1 MKTIYRAATTA
12 AFLSSLLAA
21 GLGTAPAYAFT
32 GPSSTCDAGNQVI
45 DASSE
50 GVHTKLYTLAPSA
63 SELDVCVRVES
74 GATGKGG
81 EFVIRTGTPNAGVGN
96 LPNPTQDTNATACST
111 APGNSVPG
119 AHPIS
124 SGGVA
129 GTPYLIDAYLNGT
142 TAWVCL
148 AAGTNTGRVLVPV
161 TIPSPM
167 VDPGVTVTFIPDPG
181 T

>member
-1 MKTIYRAATTA
+1 MKTMYRAATTA
-12 AFLSSLLAA
+12 AFVSSMLA
-21 GLGTAPAYAFT
+21 GLGAAPAHAFV
-32 GPSSTCDAGNQVI
+32 GPSSACDAGTQVI
-45 DASSE
+45 DTFNE

-81 EFVIRTGTPNAGVGN
+81 EFVIKAGTPTANVGN
-96 LPNPTQDTNATACST
+96 LPSPGQDANDAACAST
-111 APGNSVPG
+111 PGNAIPG
-119 AHPIS
+119 AHPVS

-148 AAGTNTGRVLVPV
+148 RAGTTVDRLLVPV
-161 TIPSPM
+161 TVPSVV
-167 VDPGVTVTFIPDPG
+167 VDPGTTVTFNPDPG